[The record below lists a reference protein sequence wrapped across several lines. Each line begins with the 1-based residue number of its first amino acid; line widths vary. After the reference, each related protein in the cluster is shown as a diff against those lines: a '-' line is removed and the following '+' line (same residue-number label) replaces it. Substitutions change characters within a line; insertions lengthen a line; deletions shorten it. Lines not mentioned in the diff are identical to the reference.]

1 MSHVT
6 EDGDRSLRVLEDGVL
21 RKMFDSRIPRKIFE
35 DGVLRKMFDS
45 RIPRKIFEDRVLLRK
60 IHDQYLFV

>member
-35 DGVLRKMFDS
+35 D
-45 RIPRKIFEDRVLLRK
+45 RVLLRK

>member
-1 MSHVT
+1 
-6 EDGDRSLRVLEDGVL
+6 VL
-21 RKMFDSRIPRKIFE
+21 RKMFDSRIPRSSLRVLE